1 MASSATPPRRS
12 WLPGARIP
20 RLKDSH
26 SYGVVL
32 GLIVAMF
39 FFAATAVTAPWST
52 AVILVLQGLIFAVA
66 LWTSARELERNV
78 GALVLVASAAL
89 AVVVLSLGT
98 GRVVT
103 GVVAIYS
110 AALTVATVLV
120 IARGVMGQ
128 TEINAKSVSGAV
140 SIYVLLG
147 ILFVFV
153 YAAIAALG
161 RKPFFVQGATPTRSL
176 LLYFSFVT
184 MTTVGY
190 GDYTAKPQ
198 VGRTF
203 AVIEAL
209 SGQLYLVTV
218 VAILVSQFGRMRAP
232 R

>member
-39 FFAATAVTAPWST
+39 FFAATAATAPWST

-161 RKPFFVQGATPTRSL
+161 RKPFFVQGATPTRPL

>member
-1 MASSATPPRRS
+1 MATPATHPRRS

-39 FFAATAVTAPWST
+39 FFAATAATTPWST
-52 AVILVLQGLIFAVA
+52 AIILVLQGLIFAIA
-66 LWTSARELERNV
+66 LWTSAREIERNV
-78 GALVLVASAAL
+78 GALVLMASAAL
-89 AVVVLSLGT
+89 AVVVLSLGD
-98 GRVVT
+98 GHVIG
-103 GVVAIYS
+103 GVAAIYS
-110 AALTVATVLV
+110 AGLTIATMVV
-120 IARGVMGQ
+120 IARGVLHQ
-128 TEINAKSVSGAV
+128 TEVNAKSVSGAV
-140 SIYVLLG
+140 SIYVMLG
-147 ILFVFV
+147 VFFVFV
-153 YAAIAALG
+153 YAAISALG
-161 RKPFFVQGATPTRSL
+161 QKPFFVQGTAPTRSL

-209 SGQLYLVTV
+209 TGQLYLVTV
-218 VAILVSQFGRMRAP
+218 VAILVSQFGRIRSP

>member
-39 FFAATAVTAPWST
+39 FFAATAATAPWST

-89 AVVVLSLGT
+89 AVVVLSAGS

-103 GVVAIYS
+103 GAVAIYS
-110 AALTVATVLV
+110 GALTVATVLV

-153 YAAIAALG
+153 YAAIATLG

-218 VAILVSQFGRMRAP
+218 VAIIVSQFGRMRAA